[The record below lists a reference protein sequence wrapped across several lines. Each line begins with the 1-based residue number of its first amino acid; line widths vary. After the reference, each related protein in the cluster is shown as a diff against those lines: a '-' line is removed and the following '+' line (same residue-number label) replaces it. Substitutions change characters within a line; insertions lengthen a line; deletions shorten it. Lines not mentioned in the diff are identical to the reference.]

1 MLYRKLGNTEVSIP
15 VIGQGTWKYGV
26 DKQKEQDEIEA
37 LRIGI
42 SNGLTLIDTA
52 EEYEKGG
59 SERIVGQAIH
69 DIRDEVFLVTK
80 VSAKNCSYKG
90 VLRAA
95 EASLERLKTSHIDL
109 YLQHWPSEQHDVSET
124 MGAMAELVSK
134 GLVKYI
140 GVSNF
145 NIPLMQEAQYH
156 LGSVP
161 LVCNQLPYH
170 LNDRSIENQIVPFAK
185 ENGITI
191 MGYSPFGFAS
201 HLHIPGMKGFPE
213 EGSLERNILNTIGA
227 KYGKTAYQ
235 VAINWALRQEG
246 LVTIPKAAN
255 KEHITDNLNALGW
268 ELEKEDIDQIE
279 SFFPLSNKESANGA
293 TL

>member
-37 LRIGI
+37 LRFGI

-145 NIPLMQEAQYH
+145 TIPLMQEAQYH

-170 LNDRSIENQIVPFAK
+170 LNNRSIEDQIIPFAK

-191 MGYSPFGFAS
+191 MGYSPLGFA
-201 HLHIPGMKGFPE
+201 PQTFGWKGFPE

-268 ELEKEDIDQIE
+268 ELEEEDIKQIE
-279 SFFPLSNKESANGA
+279 SHFPL
-293 TL
+293 